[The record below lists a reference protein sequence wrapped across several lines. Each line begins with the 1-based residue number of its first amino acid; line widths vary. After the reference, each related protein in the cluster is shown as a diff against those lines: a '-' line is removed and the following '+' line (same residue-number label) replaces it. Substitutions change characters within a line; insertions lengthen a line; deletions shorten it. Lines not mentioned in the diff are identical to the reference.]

1 MRRVTGEVFGKPAR
15 NETEAHAK
23 VVQGFISDLK
33 KQVYEPRGPGARVNS
48 QLVGGKVEDVESLTR
63 ANTLPSGSFC
73 VKALVCPE
81 TKMIPPPFLSGP
93 GPGYGQGYGSQPGSY
108 PGFVPNSGPNP
119 AYGSLPGYGPV
130 QGYEQVPGPRYGSLP
145 IPSPNPQLQPNFGL
159 GFASGQALGS
169 GNRPGFEPGAKPV
182 SNPRL
187 ISEPIH
193 GSRSESKSFSSPG
206 VGLSPSPTPSFGYGA
221 IPGTNLI
228 SGTNPIPGY
237 QPNPIPH
244 NVPNLIPLHRPNS
257 IPNSVPRPILLSGE
271 QYGRFLEFKLSKAAR
286 LAAKTGTLTDFALLR
301 FLSSRDFS
309 VAKATLALGA
319 ALEFPALGGKHDF
332 AARVSRAGV
341 FGRDKTGRPIAVA
354 DFSGRRISEILREV
368 GEEGA
373 VEFAMA
379 FVARIVD
386 VALPRAS
393 EAAGERIS
401 DAVFVLNLRDFDVA
415 KTLTKQAKSALSRIV
430 SALSLLFP
438 EIAYRIFLLDAPRLF
453 VAVLRLIQRDLSRRT
468 SSKFVVIGQENKSQ
482 LFDFLRFE
490 EFPSEFGGGC
500 ALPLEAMPGPSGQRF
515 QKLNFGL
522 PEKED
527 KILELKWFH
536 EGLVAPRDGD
546 TSEM

>member
-1 MRRVTGEVFGKPAR
+1 MRRVTGEVFGKSAR
-15 NETEAHAK
+15 NEAEAHAK
-23 VVQGFISDLK
+23 VVQSFISDLK
-33 KQVYEPRGPGARVNS
+33 KQVYEPRGLGGRVNS
-48 QLVGGKVEDVESLTR
+48 QLVGGRVEEVESLSR

-93 GPGYGQGYGSQPGSY
+93 GPGYGQGYGSQPGPY
-108 PGFVPNSGPNP
+108 PGFVPNSGPNHVF
-119 AYGSLPGYGPV
+119 GSVPGYGPA
-130 QGYEQVPGPRYGSLP
+130 QGYEQVPAPLYGSLP
-145 IPSPNPQLQPNFGL
+145 IPISSPELRPDFGP
-159 GFASGQALGS
+159 GYASGQAFG
-169 GNRPGFEPGAKPV
+169 PGFESGSRPV

-187 ISEPIH
+187 MSEPIH
-193 GSRSESKSFSSPG
+193 GSGSESKSVSSPG
-206 VGLSPSPTPSFGYGA
+206 VGFSPSPTPSFGYGA
-221 IPGTNLI
+221 ISGTNLT
-228 SGTNPIPGY
+228 SGTKPIPGY
-237 QPNPIPH
+237 QPNPMPH
-244 NVPNLIPLHRPNS
+244 NVPNPLPLNRPNS
-257 IPNSVPRPILLSGE
+257 VPSFVTGPVPRPILLSGE

-301 FLSSRDFS
+301 FLSSRGFS

-341 FGRDKTGRPIAVA
+341 FGRDKAGRPIAVA

-438 EIAYRIFLLDAPRLF
+438 EIAYRVFLLDAPRLF
-453 VAVLRLIQRDLSRRT
+453 VAVLRLIERDLSRRT
-468 SSKFVVIGQENKSQ
+468 SSKFVVIGPENKSQ
-482 LFDFLRFE
+482 LFNFLRFE

-500 ALPLEAMPGPSGQRF
+500 SMPLEAMPGPSGQRF
-515 QKLNFGL
+515 RKLNFGL
-522 PEKED
+522 PENED